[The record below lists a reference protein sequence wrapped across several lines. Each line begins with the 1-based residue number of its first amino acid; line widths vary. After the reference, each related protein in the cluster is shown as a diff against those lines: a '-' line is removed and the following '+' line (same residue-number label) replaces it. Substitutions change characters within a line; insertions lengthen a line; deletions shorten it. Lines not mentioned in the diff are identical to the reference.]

1 MQNNDI
7 QIPDIPESEL
17 TPLVKLLL
25 AIIANQSTV
34 ISKQAEQI
42 SKQAEQISKQ
52 AEQIQR
58 AKEQI
63 QGLRDDIAVLKGE
76 KAKPKVPKSTLED
89 PDKGKEKNPNEQR
102 PGSAKRSKT
111 AELVIHETI
120 CLTPEGVKEGWIFK
134 GYNDFNV
141 PGLVIEPITPISG
154 YSTILLFHFTIMAAR
169 QTSGKRSRREKSA
182 VAPRVNLAARFEIP
196 SLVLS
201 VPAESLRCHFGSISK
216 IGMQQIKISQV

>member
-1 MQNNDI
+1 MVMQNNDFK
-7 QIPDIPESEL
+7 IPDIPESEL

-42 SKQAEQISKQ
+42 FKQAEQIFKQAEQISKQ

-63 QGLRDDIAVLKGE
+63 QGLRDDIAVIKGE
-76 KAKPKVPKSTLED
+76 KGKPKIPKSTLED
-89 PDKGKEKNPNEQR
+89 PDKGKEKNPNEKR

-111 AELVIHETI
+111 AELVIHETVLLI
-120 CLTPEGVKEGWIFK
+120 PEGVKEGWIFK

-141 PGLVIEPITPISG
+141 QGLVIEPHNTKYRRGRWLTPEGETVIADLPGHVFS
-154 YSTILLFHFTIMAAR
+154 HFD
-169 QTSGKRSRREKSA
+169 S
-182 VAPRVNLAARFEIP
+182 
-196 SLVLS
+196 VLS
-201 VPAESLRCHFGSISK
+201 TSSFYPVGKYAFN
-216 IGMQQIKISQV
+216 